1 MPCSESSF
9 VIELKSS
16 LPFAEFVVKKMTVV
30 KVFKMCSVFFY
41 ILSLIKKNELLRFI
55 D

>member
-16 LPFAEFVVKKMTVV
+16 LPFAEFVVKKMTITKV
-30 KVFKMCSVFFY
+30 KYSPGAQTEF
-41 ILSLIKKNELLRFI
+41 
-55 D
+55 